1 MRGSN
6 GRIRRLRHAVGG
18 KLASLRRAGDT
29 GASTG
34 VDEVAPPVRSETS
47 TDVADQATT
56 DTRRE
61 PPSAGTA
68 TSKPTAEEPTR
79 PQKRASPP
87 EPTSEPLPLFDRE
100 IEQYDLVAAALT
112 AKRSEVQ
119 ANMDDCRDG
128 GDRLEDF
135 PQYWAQFQEVKAQHA
150 ELLAARQ
157 RYIAD
162 RDRLTAYGVT
172 DAWVVAGSIV
182 TVRFYDGTDTTFVLT
197 ERPSDTEYEAVPYSS
212 PLGQAVRR
220 KQVGD
225 RVSLPAGAALTITR
239 IEPGFR
245 LTTKLP
251 NRFARKSPK
260 T

>member
-1 MRGSN
+1 M
-6 GRIRRLRHAVGG
+6 
-18 KLASLRRAGDT
+18 K
-29 GASTG
+29 
-34 VDEVAPPVRSETS
+34 
-47 TDVADQATT
+47 
-56 DTRRE
+56 
-61 PPSAGTA
+61 
-68 TSKPTAEEPTR
+68 SKRTW
-79 PQKRASPP
+79 
-87 EPTSEPLPLFDRE
+87 
-100 IEQYDLVAAALT
+100 
-112 AKRSEVQ
+112 
-119 ANMDDCRDG
+119 NDCRDG

-197 ERPSDTEYEAVPYSS
+197 ERPSDTEYEAVPYGS

-225 RVSLPAGAALTITR
+225 RVSLPAGATLTITR

-245 LTTKLP
+245 LTTKVP

>member
-1 MRGSN
+1 MRGPD

-18 KLASLRRAGDT
+18 KLAGRRRGGET
-29 GASTG
+29 RASTR
-34 VDEVAPPVRSETS
+34 V
-47 TDVADQATT
+47 TDRATT
-56 DTRRE
+56 DTLRE
-61 PPSAGTA
+61 PPSTGGAMSRPA
-68 TSKPTAEEPTR
+68 AEEQTR

-87 EPTSEPLPLFDRE
+87 KPTSEPLPLFDRE
-100 IEQYDLVAAALT
+100 IEQYDLVAATLA
-112 AKRSEVQ
+112 AKRNEVQ

-135 PQYWAQFQEVKAQHA
+135 PQYWAQFQTVKAQHA
-150 ELLAARQ
+150 DLLAARQ

-197 ERPSDTEYEAVPYSS
+197 ERPSDTEYEPVPYGS

-225 RVSLPAGAALTITR
+225 RVSLPAGATLTITR